1 MVPAGEGATGEEAED
16 TEVVIEAG
24 EVTGETGVEAEI
36 IPFLYNIGL
45 GPPILGEK
53 SSMAAC
59 A

>member
-1 MVPAGEGATGEEAED
+1 M
-16 TEVVIEAG
+16 VIEAG